1 MKQTHEDPPLSV
13 VFLDVFL
20 SMCLVFL
27 NQSAMDLQQKSR
39 QIELPEFSKSRFA
52 RRANMMDE
60 AKSDDA
66 TLGGNKSQLKLPS
79 CYSKI
84 HVNIDT

>member
-1 MKQTHEDPPLSV
+1 MKKTHEDPPLSV

-20 SMCLVFL
+20 KHVSCL
-27 NQSAMDLQQKSR
+27 NQSAMDLQQKSC

-84 HVNIDT
+84 RVNIDI